1 MRTLSFSC
9 KKLFSIHFL
18 FRFTSQKTL
27 ELTFLFLKIT
37 KRFVIFNFQ

>member
-1 MRTLSFSC
+1 MRTLGFI
-9 KKLFSIHFL
+9 KKQFSIHFL

-27 ELTFLFLKIT
+27 ELTILLFKIT

>member
-1 MRTLSFSC
+1 MRILGLSN
-9 KKLFSIHFL
+9 KKRQFECFL

-27 ELTFLFLKIT
+27 ELTFFLFKIT